1 MRLILVRHGETM
13 WNRENRILGHTDVD
27 LNEKGRKQ
35 AEQLGVAFKDEEVTA
50 IYSSSL
56 RRARETANEIA
67 RYHQLEVIA
76 DDAFMELDAG
86 ELDGLTFEEVMKRY
100 GEFLKEW
107 ANDASSLKVPGGES
121 IAEVQR
127 RAWSAVNKLVDIH
140 ADETVIVVSHSL
152 AIQSMINKALEMNLS
167 NLRRL
172 RLDLASISILNFGK
186 SGISLL
192 LYNDTC
198 HLANGV

>member
-13 WNRENRILGHTDVD
+13 WNRENRILGHTDIE
-27 LNEKGRKQ
+27 LSEKGRKQ
-35 AEQLGVAFKDEEVTA
+35 AKRLGVALKDEDVTA

-56 RRARETANEIA
+56 RRARETADEIA
-67 RYHQLEVIA
+67 RYHHLEVIPE
-76 DDAFMELDAG
+76 DAFMELDAG

-107 ANDASSLKVPGGES
+107 ANNASSLKIPGGES

-127 RAWSAVNKLVDIH
+127 RAWSAVSKLVDIH
-140 ADETVIVVSHSL
+140 ANETVIVVSHSL

-192 LYNDTC
+192 LYNYTC
-198 HLANGV
+198 HLENGV

>member
-1 MRLILVRHGETM
+1 MRHGETM

-27 LNEKGRKQ
+27 LTEKGRKQ
-35 AEQLGVAFKDEEVTA
+35 AERLGVALKDEEVTA

-56 RRARETANEIA
+56 RRARETANEIV
-67 RYHQLEVIA
+67 RYHNLEVIA

-167 NLRRL
+167 NL
-172 RLDLASISILNFGK
+172 
-186 SGISLL
+186 
-192 LYNDTC
+192 
-198 HLANGV
+198 

>member
-13 WNRENRILGHTDVD
+13 WNLENRILGHTDVD
-27 LNEKGRKQ
+27 LTEKGRKQ
-35 AEQLGVAFKDEEVTA
+35 AERLGVALKDEEVTA

-56 RRARETANEIA
+56 RRARETANEIV
-67 RYHQLEVIA
+67 RYHNLEVIA

-86 ELDGLTFEEVMKRY
+86 DLDGLTFEEVMKKY

-198 HLANGV
+198 HLENGV

>member
-35 AEQLGVAFKDEEVTA
+35 AERLGVALKDEEVTA

-56 RRARETANEIA
+56 RRARETANEIV
-67 RYHQLEVIA
+67 RYHNLEVIA

-86 ELDGLTFEEVMKRY
+86 DLDGLTFEEVMKRY

-186 SGISLL
+186 NGISLL

-198 HLANGV
+198 HLENGV

>member
-1 MRLILVRHGETM
+1 MKLILVRHGETM
-13 WNRENRILGHTDVD
+13 WNRENRILGHTDIE
-27 LNEKGRKQ
+27 LNEKGQKQ
-35 AEQLGVAFKDEEVTA
+35 AKRLGVALKDEEVSA

-67 RYHQLEVIA
+67 RLHDLEVIA

-100 GEFLKEW
+100 GKFLEEW

-127 RAWSAVNKLVDIH
+127 RAWSAVEKLANIH
-140 ADETVIVVSHSL
+140 ASETVFVVSHSL
-152 AIQSMINKALEMNLS
+152 TIQSIINKALEMDLS

-186 SGISLL
+186 SGITLL

-198 HLANGV
+198 HLENGV